1 VIDTFRYRHPV
12 DPAQLEQAEV
22 VLANLIHPDVPA
34 GRGDSDQV
42 GLRAGQYI
50 NQRNRIVY
58 TGVDVGENWCGG
70 HCGND
75 TGSDYQCT
83 PGTSR
88 IARLTGP
95 GTRTRVT
102 ARVGRLGRRREDDCT
117 AAVSGG
123 VIPCAA
129 AESGYPR

>member
-1 VIDTFRYRHPV
+1 MPDTFGYRHTV

-22 VLANLIHPDVPA
+22 VLAHLIHADVPA
-34 GRGDSDQV
+34 GRGDADQ
-42 GLRAGQYI
+42 LSFRAGQQI
-50 NQRNRIVY
+50 HQGNRVVD
-58 TGVDVGENWCGG
+58 TGIDVGENWCGG

-75 TGSDYQCT
+75 TGRYYQCT

-88 IARLTGP
+88 IARLTGR
-95 GTRTRVT
+95 GTRTRVS
-102 ARVGRLGRRREDDCT
+102 ARVGRFGRRGDDDCAT
-117 AAVSGG
+117 TVSGG

>member
-1 VIDTFRYRHPV
+1 MDCAVAERAWGFQRVSGAFGHRHAI
-12 DPAQLEQAEV
+12 DPAEIEQAEV
-22 VLANLIHPDVPA
+22 VLADLFYANVPA

-42 GLRAGQYI
+42 GLRAGQQI

-70 HCGND
+70 HCGDD

-88 IARLTGP
+88 IARLIGR

-102 ARVGRLGRRREDDCT
+102 ARVGRLGRRAEDD
-117 AAVSGG
+117 
-123 VIPCAA
+123 
-129 AESGYPR
+129 